1 MYIDYH
7 VHGIGHEHRL
17 HTEENILEYVKYAKA
32 NNVKEIGFAD
42 HDRYLYEKLDLS
54 IYEKVQKKVRD
65 VKIKVG
71 LEIDYYPD
79 QIPEIIKKINYFDY
93 DYLIGSVHY
102 IGRWMFDSDR
112 EKREYDKWDH
122 DKLYEK
128 YISLVTESATK
139 KLYDILG
146 HIDLIKIFG
155 IKPVKSKAENIYAP
169 YLKEIAK
176 TALVV
181 EINTNGLNK
190 PTKEIYPSFP
200 IIELLFA
207 NNIPITLSSD
217 AHHPEEVGRD
227 LDIARELA
235 IKAGYTKVPVFTK
248 RKIEYIKI

>member
-7 VHGIGHEHRL
+7 IHAIGHEDRL
-17 HTEENILEYVKYAKA
+17 HNEENILEYVKFARA
-32 NNVKEIGFAD
+32 NKVKEIGFAD
-42 HDRYLYEKLDLS
+42 HDRYLYEKLDLNL
-54 IYEKVQKKVRD
+54 YKKVQEKVQD
-65 VKIKVG
+65 IKIKVG

-79 QIPEIIKKINYFDY
+79 QISEILKKVNYFDY

-102 IGRWMFDSDR
+102 LGKWMFDSEE
-112 EKREYDKWDH
+112 EKKEYKNWDH

-128 YISLVTESATK
+128 YISMVAKSARK
-139 KLYDILG
+139 DSYDILG

-155 IKPVKSKAENIYAP
+155 IKPVKNKAENIFAP

-176 TALVV
+176 TGLVV

-190 PTKEIYPSFP
+190 PVKEIYPSYP
-200 IIELLFA
+200 IIKLLFE

-227 LDIARELA
+227 LDRARDLA
-235 IKAGYTKVPVFTK
+235 IKAGYRKLPIFTK
-248 RKIEYIKI
+248 RKIKYVDI